1 VQFDTLLY
9 LRYTLLKE
17 ERGKMDINLSSKT
30 VKVTEDLASFF
41 VAKMK
46 RLEKYSRLGIA
57 KVGVVVDRVKRG
69 KSTTSDATVEVLA
82 DVRGKTVAAKD
93 VGNNVYQAFFRAY
106 EKLEKM
112 LRREKRMKRDR

>member
-1 VQFDTLLY
+1 
-9 LRYTLLKE
+9 
-17 ERGKMDINLSSKT
+17 MDINLSSKT